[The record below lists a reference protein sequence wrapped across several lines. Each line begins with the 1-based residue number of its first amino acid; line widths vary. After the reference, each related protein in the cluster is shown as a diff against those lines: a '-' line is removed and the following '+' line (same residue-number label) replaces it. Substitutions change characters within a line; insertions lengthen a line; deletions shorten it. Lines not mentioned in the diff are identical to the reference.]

1 MYINQYTEE
10 ECKFAESKIKQYS
23 HNEMDISER
32 RNRLAPTNQQVE
44 SSGLKSPDEDV
55 GLYFLLSVLIFA
67 ALGGL
72 GLSVIKAVV

>member
-1 MYINQYTEE
+1 MEE
-10 ECKFAESKIKQYS
+10 ECKFAESKTKQYS
-23 HNEMDISER
+23 HIEMDISER
-32 RNRLAPTNQQVE
+32 RNRLVPTNQQVE

-55 GLYFLLSVLIFA
+55 GLYFLLSVLIFS